1 MAYDALSIAAAGNS
15 SRAPSS
21 LRMLLAGLA
30 VGPPLRHASLH
41 SSTSAAAC
49 STYRQCCNDGH
60 SPHHGS
66 PDDEAPDLMMQCTL
80 AYHQTAVCT
89 IARRSIRVE
98 ELPGPPC
105 HSSTWSCDNR
115 PTRQLVQHAGN
126 AVMHML
132 CHLLTQS
139 LLGCSCAC
147 SKVQQGSHMTRLLTL
162 LSCNCP
168 LVQTASRLM
177 PPGTPFEGAQLIAF
191 SVNSSFARCSTAC
204 NDQTHPS
211 NQTRV

>member
-1 MAYDALSIAAAGNS
+1 MKCCRQSSSTPSMAYDALSIAAAGNS

-49 STYRQCCNDGH
+49 STYRQCCNGGH

-66 PDDEAPDLMMQCTL
+66 PDDEAPDLMMQGTL

-89 IARRSIRVE
+89 IAGHSIHVE
-98 ELPGPPC
+98 EAPGPPC
-105 HSSTWSCDNR
+105 QSSTWS
-115 PTRQLVQHAGN
+115 RQLVQHAGN

-139 LLGCSCAC
+139 LLGWQLCLF
-147 SKVQQGSHMTRLLTL
+147 QGTARKSHDTPAYLALL
-162 LSCNCP
+162 
-168 LVQTASRLM
+168 
-177 PPGTPFEGAQLIAF
+177 
-191 SVNSSFARCSTAC
+191 
-204 NDQTHPS
+204 
-211 NQTRV
+211 